1 MQEFVNF
8 TKNIALIGGACFAA
22 CVTRVTGA
30 SLRRLAADCCGFDY
44 S

>member
-22 CVTRVTGA
+22 ALPKRWPGSVRLERGGA
-30 SLRRLAADCCGFDY
+30 LVVQS
-44 S
+44 